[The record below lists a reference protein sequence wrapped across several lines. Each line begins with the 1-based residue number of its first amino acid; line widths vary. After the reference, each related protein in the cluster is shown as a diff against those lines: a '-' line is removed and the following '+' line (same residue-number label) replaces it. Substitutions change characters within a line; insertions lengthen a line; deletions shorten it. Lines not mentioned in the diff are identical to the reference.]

1 MTDKFTWYK
10 ATLDFLK
17 GNKIVLLLVT
27 AALSGTAGYNLP
39 ELFTTKP
46 VEVTVEVPKDD
57 KALITRINKLE
68 KRVSNLERWH

>member
-1 MTDKFTWYK
+1 MADNFTWYK
-10 ATLDFLK
+10 TTLDFLK

-39 ELFTTKP
+39 SLFAAKP

-57 KALITRINKLE
+57 KTLINRLNKLE
-68 KRVSNLERWH
+68 KRVSDLERWH